1 MKTRIT
7 SSVLLFIFLMSTTAF
22 AIPPEPVPASRAVSR
37 SVAKFIQ
44 KELGYPEF
52 AIKDKFEGS
61 VVVDLVIQDDG
72 TFDVKAANCADDE
85 MKKHVIASIEN
96 LESTE
101 YDAYAGQR
109 VLIKVN
115 FGLLLK

>member
-7 SSVLLFIFLMSTTAF
+7 SSILLFIFLMSITAF
-22 AIPPEPVPASRAVSR
+22 ANPPEPVPASKAVSR

-44 KELGYPEF
+44 KELQYPEF

-61 VVVDLVIQDDG
+61 IVVDLVIQDDG
-72 TFDVKAANCADDE
+72 TFDVQAANCIDAE

-96 LESTE
+96 LASTE
-101 YDAYAGQR
+101 YEAYAGQR

-115 FGLLLK
+115 FDLLLN